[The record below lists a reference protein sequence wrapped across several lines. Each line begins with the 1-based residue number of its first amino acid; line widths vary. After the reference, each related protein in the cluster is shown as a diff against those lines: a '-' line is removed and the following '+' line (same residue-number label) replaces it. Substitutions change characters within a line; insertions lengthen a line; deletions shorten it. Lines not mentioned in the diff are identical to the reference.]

1 MRDEYEDLRPTHT
14 MCCDSANS
22 LADKTTDPSVS
33 EQLHTAVQQLQEEWQ
48 KLEDRLTEA
57 DNRLG
62 EALGKAS
69 DLDRR
74 LDDISNWLSETL
86 DKFNHLE
93 PCAVRVYLIN
103 DQISEAK
110 VGMATARCNCLLL
123 QN

>member
-1 MRDEYEDLRPTHT
+1 
-14 MCCDSANS
+14 MCCDSATS
-22 LADKTTDPSVS
+22 LAAKTTDPSVS
-33 EQLHTAVQQLQEEWQ
+33 EHLNNSVQQLQEEWQ
-48 KLEDRLTEA
+48 KMEDRLTEA

-74 LDDISNWLSETL
+74 LDDISNWLSEML

-93 PCAVRVYLIN
+93 PCAARAYLIN

-110 VGMATARCNCLLL
+110 VSVRIITV
-123 QN
+123 

>member
-14 MCCDSANS
+14 TCCDTANT
-22 LADKTTDPSVS
+22 LAEQTSEPSVTKH
-33 EQLHTAVQQLQEEWQ
+33 LNTAVQLLQDEWQ

-57 DNRLG
+57 DNKLG
-62 EALGKAS
+62 NALGKAS

-74 LDDISNWLSETL
+74 LEDISTWLSEML

-93 PCAVRVYLIN
+93 PCAARVCLIN

-110 VGMATARCNCLLL
+110 V
-123 QN
+123 

>member
-1 MRDEYEDLRPTHT
+1 MRDEYEDMRPTQT
-14 MCCDSANS
+14 SCCDTANS
-22 LADKTTDPSVS
+22 LAEKTTDPSVAK
-33 EQLHTAVQQLQEEWQ
+33 QLHTAVEQLQEEWQ

-74 LDDISNWLSETL
+74 LDDISDWLSEML

-93 PCAVRVYLIN
+93 PCAARAYLIN

-110 VGMATARCNCLLL
+110 VML
-123 QN
+123 QTGHCSI